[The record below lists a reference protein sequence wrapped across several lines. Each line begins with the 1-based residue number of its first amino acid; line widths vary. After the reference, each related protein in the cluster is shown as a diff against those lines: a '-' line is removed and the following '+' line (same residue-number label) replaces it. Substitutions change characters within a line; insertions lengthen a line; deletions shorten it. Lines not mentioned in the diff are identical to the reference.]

1 MQLSQFLTRPRAVF
15 GLAFFGFLPLAW
27 QASGVTP
34 KHAAPHTILRA
45 ETAPRPHG
53 ALRPHGSATGGPPT
67 AVPFATFPG
76 KPDGALALS
85 RLIQAGDGNFYGVTQ
100 RGGSADAGTAFR
112 MTPDGAVTT
121 LDSFGRLDQS
131 GSGRIPGGP
140 LVEGMNADGTPDGV
154 FFGTTL
160 EGGDSFFGNGSIYML
175 APDAGRA
182 TKYAIT
188 YLYAFTGGAD
198 GGSPPGGLT
207 IGRKA
212 DGTPDGYLYGTTTGG
227 GRSTDA
233 PNKEGSGV
241 VFRMTTN
248 GFVESVLHA
257 FPRVDTANVNQG
269 GSAPRAGLFQV
280 HDASGWGKFFGTTS
294 SGGSDGQGTVFS
306 VTSAGDLVTLHDF
319 LQTPDGQFPL
329 TGLTQGADG
338 ALYGTTLFGGAQGA
352 GTVYRLVTDAKSS
365 TGFTYLQSVSLD
377 SDNKGPL
384 DSLIQASDG
393 KLYGT
398 ASAGGGGGLG
408 SVFRVDAD
416 SASPTGFSATQIFTF
431 TDQVTQGSDLSAGLT
446 QGTDGDFYGIT
457 TQGGSSNVGTIYRL
471 NVVPPKKAPAP
482 TITSVI
488 YHHYDSDGSTNVS
501 VTGTGIAHGAT
512 LTISDFFGGT
522 GGTVLVD
529 DAAHIHADLTK
540 ALPPGVHQITIAN
553 ADGQSA
559 STTLT
564 AYGKP
569 RIDGVVAITHKDGKV
584 SLLVSGTNFPPNG
597 YNGSDFGL
605 LPGVFDPISGNLEV
619 PAVSGRSDQPGGAAP
634 ETPQQFVLD
643 LGTIPSGILLVGVL
657 SADGQYSGV
666 QPVGTP
672 GAQARKGGRA
682 KGHATA
688 AGTQAIIYSKGR
700 TQYQVFFS
708 PTIIY
713 TGDIIGDI
721 VRYIQAL
728 VKALIFQLFPSANA
742 SPTQLLAG
750 SVSLVHDNPASVFST
765 TGPTTV
771 LAGLISQDGGGLIS
785 QDGGSLISQD
795 GGGLIS
801 QDGGGLISQDGGG
814 VISNDGGSL
823 IGKDGGSVISNDG
836 GSVISNDGGSLVAT
850 GGGNFGYTKG
860 VGASLKS
867 SIIGHAAAGARRPAI
882 VHAVLGAIG
891 SGPGVGGKLR
901 ILNAS
906 VQAKAVK
913 SHAATDTPGS
923 FTLTQTN
930 QGPENGVGST
940 DAVVTGDDGAGHEIT
955 LLRITFTPG
964 QPDTLAYVA
973 PGVVVKPTEGTPAPK
988 VSSPAPTLTALSP
1001 NTALAGS
1008 PDLTLAVTGTLFE
1021 DGTVVVWNGK
1031 PLATTI
1037 LSGTQAT
1044 ATVPAA
1050 LLSAQ
1055 GTVKVTLTNPAP
1067 GGGPSA
1073 PLPFVV
1079 APAAATL
1086 HTFPAGLQML
1096 AVTEDYAN
1104 VGLSAA
1110 LSDSSHALLV
1120 WNPATAVYE
1129 TRTDLHPGTAY
1140 WTRLSK
1146 PTDLLDT
1153 GTPAPTSGPFSIAL
1167 RAGWNMIGDPFP
1179 TAVALSDIQV
1189 RDAIGTKGTFGQ
1201 AVSGGVVSGTLYAY
1215 PAGSTQYQKVGQD
1228 GNLTPF
1234 DGDWIY
1240 AFRACTLL
1248 VPAH

>member
-1 MQLSQFLTRPRAVF
+1 MQLTQFLTRPRAVF

-34 KHAAPHTILRA
+34 KHATPHTILRA
-45 ETAPRPHG
+45 GTAPRSHG

-365 TGFTYLQSVSLD
+365 TGFTYSQSVSLD

-431 TDQVTQGSDLSAGLT
+431 TDQMTQGSDLSAGLT
-446 QGTDGDFYGIT
+446 QGTDGDFYGVT
-457 TQGGSSNVGTIYRL
+457 VQGGSSNAGTIFRL
-471 NVVPPKKAPAP
+471 NVVSPKKGPAP
-482 TITSVI
+482 TIASTEYLVA
-488 YHHYDSDGSTNVS
+488 SDGSTQEVAIQGDHFVKGATVTVDGTAAQSVLFGDARNLTDVLGHLLSAGTHTVIVTNPDGQSVSATLTTLGAPVVKGATALTDANGNVFLLVTGLNFGTKGYNGNEDPAGTVVNVS
-501 VTGTGIAHGAT
+501 DSSGTPIKATTILVPPATPAQPGGPQQVIAALDTTGAAPGPLTVTITNFDNQSSQSQTFEVYPFDQTEYAISVDPSMLLQAYQLYLQSKGTPAPGPTGNALRGQGKAGRTSLASGAPHISPPIGYQVNPKGTAT
-512 LTISDFFGGT
+512 LTI
-522 GGTVLVD
+522 
-529 DAAHIHADLTK
+529 
-540 ALPPGVHQITIAN
+540 N
-553 ADGQSA
+553 
-559 STTLT
+559 
-564 AYGKP
+564 
-569 RIDGVVAITHKDGKV
+569 
-584 SLLVSGTNFPPNG
+584 GTNFVRG
-597 YNGSDFGL
+597 GKLSISTTFVGTTLDSTLQGSGQSGTQIIVIASPA
-605 LPGVFDPISGNLEV
+605 LPAGDHTVTVTNP
-619 PAVSGRSDQPGGAAP
+619 
-634 ETPQQFVLD
+634 
-643 LGTIPSGILLVGVL
+643 
-657 SADGQYSGV
+657 DGQAASATLSVFPACPTEVVLG
-666 QPVGTP
+666 PVSFGGIVSRLDIDAGGTN
-672 GAQARKGGRA
+672 GN
-682 KGHATA
+682 ATA
-688 AGTQAIIYSKGR
+688 A
-700 TQYQVFFS
+700 
-708 PTIIY
+708 
-713 TGDIIGDI
+713 TG
-721 VRYIQAL
+721 
-728 VKALIFQLFPSANA
+728 
-742 SPTQLLAG
+742 LL
-750 SVSLVHDNPASVFST
+750 
-765 TGPTTV
+765 
-771 LAGLISQDGGGLIS
+771 SQDGAGLLSQAGIVSHDSGGLVAS
-785 QDGGSLISQD
+785 
-795 GGGLIS
+795 GGGNL
-801 QDGGGLISQDGGG
+801 
-814 VISNDGGSL
+814 ISNDGGGLLSQAG
-823 IGKDGGSVISNDG
+823 IVSHGSGG
-836 GSVISNDGGSLVAT
+836 LVAS
-850 GGGNFGYTKG
+850 GGGNIRGNIRERSLPDSRAAAATNSVAVTGLVANIDSDAGQTGSLGLTPHF
-860 VGASLKS
+860 GASRSAGLKA
-867 SIIGHAAAGARRPAI
+867 HASPTAPLTFSLLKHDAGPAR
-882 VHAVLGAIG
+882 
-891 SGPGVGGKLR
+891 GKG
-901 ILNAS
+901 
-906 VQAKAVK
+906 
-913 SHAATDTPGS
+913 ATD
-923 FTLTQTN
+923 LTASLN
-930 QGPENGVGST
+930 Y
-940 DAVVTGDDGAGHEIT
+940 ADGTSA
-955 LLRITFTPG
+955 LLLDLRFTPG
-964 QPDTLAYVA
+964 QPDVIVYQA
-973 PGVVVKPTEGTPAPK
+973 PGVTLKPRGATPAPQ
-988 VSSPAPTLTALSP
+988 VSSLIPTLTVLSP
-1001 NTALAGS
+1001 STAKAGS
-1008 PDLTLAVTGTLFE
+1008 PDLTLGVTGTLFE
-1021 DGTVVVWNGK
+1021 AGTLVNWNGQ
-1031 PLATTI
+1031 PLVTKV

-1055 GTVKVTLTNPAP
+1055 GTAQVTLTNPAP

-1073 PLPFVV
+1073 TLPFVV

-1096 AVTEDYAN
+1096 AVTEDYAS
-1104 VGLSAA
+1104 VGLSGA

-1120 WNPATAVYE
+1120 WNPATA
-1129 TRTDLHPGTAY
+1129 A
-1140 WTRLSK
+1140 
-1146 PTDLLDT
+1146 
-1153 GTPAPTSGPFSIAL
+1153 
-1167 RAGWNMIGDPFP
+1167 
-1179 TAVALSDIQV
+1179 
-1189 RDAIGTKGTFGQ
+1189 
-1201 AVSGGVVSGTLYAY
+1201 
-1215 PAGSTQYQKVGQD
+1215 
-1228 GNLTPF
+1228 
-1234 DGDWIY
+1234 
-1240 AFRACTLL
+1240 
-1248 VPAH
+1248 